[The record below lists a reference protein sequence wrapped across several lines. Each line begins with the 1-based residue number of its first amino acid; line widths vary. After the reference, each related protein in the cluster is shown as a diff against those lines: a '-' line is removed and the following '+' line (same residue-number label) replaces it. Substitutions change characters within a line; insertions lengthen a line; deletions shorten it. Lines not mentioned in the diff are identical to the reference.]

1 MKKDLTK
8 GNIASGLLGLAGPIV
23 LTNFIQ
29 TAYSMVDMIWIGR
42 LGSDAVAAVGTASI
56 FTNFAFSI
64 FTLITIGTTIKLSHS
79 IGAKKEHEA
88 KSYIDNAIILTIILA
103 ILLISTLII
112 LRKPLIAFYN
122 LGSEHLNIMAE
133 HYLIISSLGILFM
146 YFNSLFSSVFNAY
159 GNSKIPFKTN
169 TIGFILNIVLDPI
182 LIFGFGTNVKFGII
196 GAAFATLIARILVFI
211 LFILFIKKDKFSCF
225 GGNIKFDFA
234 RAKEVVKIGIPVT
247 AQRVAFNLIT
257 VYMSRIVSDYGS
269 IALAVQRVG
278 IQIESISF
286 MTAAGLQGA
295 VSAFV
300 GQNYGAKKYERI
312 RKGYNVALFLT
323 LIFGGIIGLLFMI
336 FPSQIF
342 SIFLDTPESLDIGK
356 EYMRIIGFS
365 QLFMCLEIF
374 TVGAFNGMGKTYIP
388 PIIAVSL
395 TLLRIPVALFLSSTA
410 LGLNGVWF
418 SISVTSVLK
427 GVILVTG
434 FLIFIKKFMAKKQLE
449 NNEVSNETLAN

>member
-8 GNIASGLLGLAGPIV
+8 GNIASGLLSLAAPIV

-29 TAYSMVDMIWIGR
+29 TAYGMVDMIWIGR
-42 LGSDAVAAVGTASI
+42 LGSAAIAAVGTASI
-56 FTNFAFSI
+56 FTNFAFST
-64 FTLITIGTTIKLSHS
+64 FTLIAIGTSIKLAHS

-88 KSYIDNAIILTIILA
+88 KSYVDNAIILTLILSV
-103 ILLISTLII
+103 LLISTLII
-112 LRKPLIAFYN
+112 LRKPLIEFYH
-122 LGSEHLNIMAE
+122 LGSENLNIMAE

-159 GNSKIPFKTN
+159 GNSKIPFKAN
-169 TIGFILNIVLDPI
+169 TVGFILNIILDPI
-182 LIFGFGTNVKFGII
+182 LIFGFGTNIKFGVI
-196 GAAFATLIARILVFI
+196 GAAFATLTARILVFI
-211 LFILFIKKDKFSCF
+211 LFIIFIRKDKFSCF
-225 GGNIKFDFA
+225 GRNIKFDFA
-234 RAKEVVKIGIPVT
+234 RAKEVIKIGIPVT
-247 AQRVAFNLIT
+247 AQRVTFNLIT

-269 IALAVQRVG
+269 VALAVQRIG

-312 RKGYNVALFLT
+312 KKGYNVALLLT
-323 LIFGGIIGLLFMI
+323 LVFGGIIGILFMI

-342 SIFLDTPESLDIGK
+342 SIFLDTPESLDIGT

-365 QLFMCLEIF
+365 QVFMCLEIF

-410 LGLNGVWF
+410 LGLTGVWF

-427 GVILVTG
+427 GIILVTG
-434 FLIFIKKFMAKKQLE
+434 FLIYIKKFIAK
-449 NNEVSNETLAN
+449 NETLANQ